1 MTISEQET
9 KMTENHPM
17 PLDEIHYCQVHSD
30 RDTELRC
37 NRCNRYMCVDCAVRT
52 SVGYTCRECV
62 RGHEDKFFEGTLAD
76 YAVVAAV
83 SAVGGAIVALGSAL
97 IGGFWLLAL
106 IIAPALGGLIGQ
118 IALTLTGR
126 RRGRQSGYVCAA
138 GLLVGGLAA
147 GLLAVGLGIATLLF
161 LALAASA
168 AYASFKAS
176 I

>member
-1 MTISEQET
+1 
-9 KMTENHPM
+9 MTENHPM
-17 PLDEIHYCQVHSD
+17 PLMEDEIHYCQVHSD

-62 RGHEDKFFEGTLAD
+62 RGHEDKFFEGTVVD
-76 YAVVAAV
+76 YVAVAVV
-83 SAVGGAIVALGSAL
+83 SAVGGAIVALGSAVA
-97 IGGFWLLAL
+97 GGFWLLAV
-106 IIAPALGGLIGQ
+106 IAAPALGGLIGQ

-126 RRGRQSGYVCAA
+126 RRGRQSGYVCAVGVLA
-138 GLLVGGLAA
+138 GGLAA
-147 GLLAVGLGIATLLF
+147 GLLGSGLGIATLLF
-161 LALAASA
+161 VGLAASA

>member
-1 MTISEQET
+1 
-9 KMTENHPM
+9 MTENHPM
-17 PLDEIHYCQVHSD
+17 PLMEDEMHYCQVHSD

-37 NRCNRYMCVDCAVRT
+37 NRCNRYMCVACAVRT

-62 RGHEDKFFEGTLAD
+62 RGHEDKFFEGTVVD

-83 SAVGGAIVALGSAL
+83 SAVGGAIVALGGA
-97 IGGFWLLAL
+97 IAGGFWLLAV
-106 IIAPALGGLIGQ
+106 IAAPVLGGLIGQ

-126 RRGRQSGYVCAA
+126 RRGRQSGYVCAVGVLA
-138 GLLVGGLAA
+138 GGIAA
-147 GLLAVGLGIATLLF
+147 GLLGSGLGIVTLLF
-161 LALAASA
+161 LGLAASA

>member
-1 MTISEQET
+1 MTA
-9 KMTENHPM
+9 NHSNSVIEGEM
-17 PLDEIHYCQVHSD
+17 HYCQVHRD

-62 RGHEDKFFEGTLAD
+62 RGHEDKFFEGTLMD

-83 SAVGGAIVALGSAL
+83 SAAGGGVAALSSAL
-97 IGGFWLLAL
+97 IGGFLLL
-106 IIAPALGGLIGQ
+106 GFIIAPALGGFIGQ
-118 IALTLTGR
+118 IALRLTGR

-138 GLLVGGLAA
+138 GVLAGGLVA
-147 GLLAVGLGIATLLF
+147 GLLASGLGITTLLF
-161 LALAASA
+161 MALAAST
-168 AYASFKAS
+168 AYASFRVS

>member
-1 MTISEQET
+1 MA
-9 KMTENHPM
+9 ENHPS
-17 PLDEIHYCQVHSD
+17 PLIEGEIHYCQVHRD

-37 NRCNRYMCVDCAVRT
+37 NRCNRYMCVHCAVRT

-62 RGHEDKFFEGTLAD
+62 RGHEDRFFEGTLVD

-83 SAVGGAIVALGSAL
+83 SAVGGVMAILGSAL
-97 IGGFWLLAL
+97 IGGFFLLAV
-106 IIAPALGGLIGQ
+106 IAAPALGGIIGQ

-138 GLLVGGLAA
+138 GLLAGGLAA
-147 GLLAVGLGIATLLF
+147 GLLTSGLGITTLLL
-161 LALAASA
+161 LALAAST
-168 AYASFKAS
+168 AYASFKVS

>member
-1 MTISEQET
+1 MEGKTE
-9 KMTENHPM
+9 MTENHPGSLM
-17 PLDEIHYCQVHSD
+17 EGEIHYCQVHSG

-62 RGHEDKFFEGTLAD
+62 RGHEDKFFEGTLVD

-83 SAVGGAIVALGSAL
+83 SAIGGAMGVLGSAL
-97 IGGFWLLAL
+97 IGGFLLL
-106 IIAPALGGLIGQ
+106 VIIVGPALGGIIGQ
-118 IALTLTGR
+118 VALALTGR
-126 RRGRQSGYVCAA
+126 RRGRQSGYVCAGGVLA
-138 GLLVGGLAA
+138 GGMAA
-147 GLLAVGLGIATLLF
+147 GLLGGGLGITTLLF
-161 LALAASA
+161 LALATST